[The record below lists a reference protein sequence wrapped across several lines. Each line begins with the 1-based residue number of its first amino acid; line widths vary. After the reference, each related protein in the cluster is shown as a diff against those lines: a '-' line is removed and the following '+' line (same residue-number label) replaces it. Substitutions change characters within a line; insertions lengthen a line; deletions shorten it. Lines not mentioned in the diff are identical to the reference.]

1 MPSKK
6 KPAALPKDWS
16 YEDTLARIEEI
27 TAQLE
32 TGDMPLADVFEQFS
46 EAVGSLK
53 QCDRFL
59 QAKQKDAALLIET
72 LVDNNEVTKT
82 D

>member
-1 MPSKK
+1 MPRKK
-6 KPAALPKDWS
+6 ASTLPKDWS
-16 YEDTLARIEEI
+16 YEETLARIEEI
-27 TAQLE
+27 TTQLE

-53 QCDRFL
+53 QCDQFL

-72 LVDNNEVTKT
+72 LVDGDEATE
-82 D
+82 

>member
-6 KPAALPKDWS
+6 KTPALPKDWS
-16 YEDTLARIEEI
+16 YEETLARIESI

-32 TGDMPLADVFEQFS
+32 TGEMPLAEVFEQFS

-53 QCDRFL
+53 QCDQFL
-59 QAKQKDAALLIET
+59 QDKQKEAALLIET
-72 LVDNNEVTKT
+72 LVDGEEAT